1 MIPGFKEGGN
11 LPKEMA
17 MIKNDEQL
25 SKAKEA
31 VRNLE
36 LILEKARK
44 VHRPSE
50 YKAMSEPI
58 LLELQQ
64 RESEI
69 IQYLSLAETQMAA
82 V

>member
-1 MIPGFKEGGN
+1 
-11 LPKEMA
+11 

-25 SKAKEA
+25 KKAKEA

-44 VHRPSE
+44 VHSPSE

-58 LLELQQ
+58 LMELQQ
-64 RESEI
+64 RENEI
-69 IQYLSLAETQMAA
+69 IQYLSLAEPQVAA
-82 V
+82 W

>member
-1 MIPGFKEGGN
+1 
-11 LPKEMA
+11 
-17 MIKNDEQL
+17 MIKSDEQL
-25 SKAKEA
+25 KKAKEA

-44 VHRPSE
+44 VHSPSE

-64 RESEI
+64 RENDI
-69 IQYLSLAETQMAA
+69 LQYLSLTASQVTAR
-82 V
+82 

>member
-1 MIPGFKEGGN
+1 
-11 LPKEMA
+11 
-17 MIKNDEQL
+17 MIKNDEEL
-25 SKAKEA
+25 NKAKEA

-36 LILEKARK
+36 QILEKARK
-44 VHRPSE
+44 VHVPVQ

-69 IQYLSLAETQMAA
+69 IRYLSLAETQQAA
-82 V
+82 AI